1 MKGCMG
7 YETPSID
14 PYIAKLDR
22 FELSSTQQCYY
33 LIGCNKENTEYRV
46 LKMDRT
52 LIEREGTALTD
63 FLVEDPNLYTQ
74 AEIKS
79 MLEMLN
85 AGNRV
90 TTRADGRSADRPNA
104 GGLKAIVKAYGIL
117 GFIRFLDCYYL
128 TLITRRSKV
137 GDIGGNAIYTIKV
150 RHGSTSYSVGSNGF
164 AFGIP
169 FSLLILPVLPKH

>member
-1 MKGCMG
+1 MKGSVR
-7 YETPSID
+7 YESPSID

-33 LIGCNKENTEYRV
+33 LIGCNKQNTEYRV

-52 LIEREGTALTD
+52 LIERDGTALAD

-85 AGNRV
+85 AGNRI
-90 TTRADGRSADRPNA
+90 TRSDGRDSDRPNA
-104 GGLKAIVKAYGIL
+104 SGLKPIVKAYGIL

-137 GDIGGNAIYTIKV
+137 GDIGGNAIYTIIV
-150 RHGSTSYSVGSNGF
+150 RGNNM
-164 AFGIP
+164 P
-169 FSLLILPVLPKH
+169 

>member
-1 MKGCMG
+1 MKDSCSHDI
-7 YETPSID
+7 PSID

-52 LIEREGTALTD
+52 LIDREGTALSD
-63 FLVEDPNLYTQ
+63 FVVEDPNLYTQ
-74 AEIKS
+74 VEIKG

-90 TTRADGRSADRPNA
+90 TRSDGRPNA
-104 GGLKAIVKAYGIL
+104 GGLKPIVKAYGIL

-150 RHGSTSYSVGSNGF
+150 CRSWHPIAKTWWIVSNDSF
-164 AFGIP
+164 
-169 FSLLILPVLPKH
+169 LILCV

>member
-1 MKGCMG
+1 MKY

-33 LIGCNKENTEYRV
+33 LIGCNKQNTEYRV

-52 LIEREGTALTD
+52 LIEREGTALAD

-90 TTRADGRSADRPNA
+90 TRADGRMNAGGDRPNA
-104 GGLKAIVKAYGIL
+104 GGGGLKPIVKAYGIL

-150 RHGSTSYSVGSNGF
+150 RWGN
-164 AFGIP
+164 
-169 FSLLILPVLPKH
+169 ILPIFVVAVFFLSLITQLFLS

>member
-33 LIGCNKENTEYRV
+33 LIGCNKQNTEYRV

-74 AEIKS
+74 AEI
-79 MLEMLN
+79 
-85 AGNRV
+85 
-90 TTRADGRSADRPNA
+90 GRNADRPNA
-104 GGLKAIVKAYGIL
+104 GGGLKAIVKAYGIL

-150 RHGSTSYSVGSNGF
+150 RSPSTPYEESTDLRLGF
-164 AFGIP
+164 NFRC
-169 FSLLILPVLPKH
+169 

>member
-1 MKGCMG
+1 M
-7 YETPSID
+7 
-14 PYIAKLDR
+14 
-22 FELSSTQQCYY
+22 
-33 LIGCNKENTEYRV
+33 
-46 LKMDRT
+46 
-52 LIEREGTALTD
+52 TD

-90 TTRADGRSADRPNA
+90 TTRADGGRNADRPNA
-104 GGLKAIVKAYGIL
+104 GGGLKAIVKAYGIL

-137 GDIGGNAIYTIKV
+137 GYIGGNAIYTIKV
-150 RHGSTSYSVGSNGF
+150 RSGTT
-164 AFGIP
+164 P
-169 FSLLILPVLPKH
+169 